1 MPDRQEPAGAGD
13 QPENAIPVDQRAV
26 DAGDIDV
33 LAGTARI
40 PVAIPADPDED
51 DLEDDPPTAGIAV
64 SAPVLREPRPR
75 VAPVETSPSPITAA
89 VTVAGRR
96 AEEREAARET
106 PDMLTAERMVRP
118 AGAPKRV
125 GGAWSRI
132 GSALS
137 RGRWSAR
144 SRADALVR
152 ERIRIRLEGAPR
164 FVATV
169 SRKGGVGKTTI
180 TALVGMALAD
190 ARDDRV
196 IALDAN
202 PDRGTLA
209 ERVGETTG
217 RTVRDVSRSR
227 IRVQGFSEISA
238 LVTRDETR
246 LDVLASDA
254 DPRISDA
261 FGDSDYRE
269 VADLAAHYYSLVLTD
284 TGTGIVHSVMDAAL
298 SAADGLLVVSGLSL
312 DEARL
317 ASETLT
323 WLEENGY
330 RELARDAVVVLNA
343 SRPGAP
349 LVDVARLRE
358 HFGSRVR
365 AVVTVPY
372 DPLIAAGGVIDFPR
386 LRPATRR
393 AAREL
398 AAVAVEGL
406 RVGAP
411 AV

>member
-13 QPENAIPVDQRAV
+13 RPENAIPVDPRAV

-51 DLEDDPPTAGIAV
+51 DLEDDAPLAGRAV
-64 SAPVLREPRPR
+64 GAPAPMDPRPR
-75 VAPVETSPSPITAA
+75 TMPVEPAQSPVTAA

-106 PDMLTAERMVRP
+106 ADMLTAERLVRP
-118 AGAPKRV
+118 AGAPQRA
-125 GGAWSRI
+125 GSAWSRI
-132 GSALS
+132 GNALS
-137 RGRWSAR
+137 RTRWSAHA
-144 SRADALVR
+144 RADAAAR
-152 ERIRIRLEGAPR
+152 ERIRVRLEGGPR

-227 IRVQGFSEISA
+227 IRVHGFSEISA

-254 DPRISDA
+254 DPRVSDA
-261 FGDSDYRE
+261 FGDADYRE
-269 VADLAAHYYSLVLTD
+269 VAELAAHYYSIVLTD
-284 TGTGIVHSVMDAAL
+284 TGTGIVHSVMDASL
-298 SAADGLLVVSGLSL
+298 SAADALLVVSGLSL

-365 AVVTVPY
+365 EVVTVPY
-372 DPLIAAGGVIDFPR
+372 DPLIAAGGVIDFAR

-398 AAVAVEGL
+398 AAIVVEGL
-406 RVGAP
+406 RASVP

>member
-1 MPDRQEPAGAGD
+1 MPDRQEPASAGD
-13 QPENAIPVDQRAV
+13 EAENAIPVDPRAV

-33 LAGTARI
+33 LAGTSRI
-40 PVAIPADPDED
+40 PVAMPADPDED
-51 DLEDDPPTAGIAV
+51 DLEDDAPPAASALG
-64 SAPVLREPRPR
+64 APVAMEPRPR
-75 VAPVETSPSPITAA
+75 VVPVETAQSPVTAA

-106 PDMLTAERMVRP
+106 SDMLTAERIVRP
-118 AGAPKRV
+118 AGGPRRA
-125 GGAWSRI
+125 GGAWSRL
-132 GSALS
+132 GDALS

-144 SRADALVR
+144 ARADAVVR
-152 ERIRIRLEGAPR
+152 DRIRLRLEGGPR

-169 SRKGGVGKTTI
+169 SRKGGVGKTTV

-209 ERVGETTG
+209 ERVGQTTG

-227 IRVQGFSEISA
+227 IRVHGFSEISA

-254 DPRISDA
+254 DPRVSDA
-261 FGDSDYRE
+261 FGDADYRE

-298 SAADGLLVVSGLSL
+298 SAADGLLIVSGLSL

-330 RELARDAVVVLNA
+330 RESARDAVVVLNA

-349 LVDVARLRE
+349 LVDVTRLRE

-398 AAVAVEGL
+398 AAVVVEGL
-406 RVGAP
+406 RTAAP

>member
-1 MPDRQEPAGAGD
+1 MPDRQEPARAGD
-13 QPENAIPVDQRAV
+13 QPGNAIPVDPRAV

-40 PVAIPADPDED
+40 PVALPPDPDED
-51 DLEDDPPTAGIAV
+51 DLEDEPSPATLTAG
-64 SAPVLREPRPR
+64 APSGREPDRR
-75 VAPVETSPSPITAA
+75 AAPSPSTEVPVTAA
-89 VTVAGRR
+89 VTLAARR
-96 AEEREAARET
+96 AEEREAERET
-106 PDMLTAERMVRP
+106 SEMLTAESVLGVGAPER
-118 AGAPKRV
+118 AGAP
-125 GGAWSRI
+125 WSRI
-132 GSALS
+132 GDVLGF
-137 RGRWSAR
+137 GRWSAR
-144 SRADALVR
+144 ARADAALQG
-152 ERIRIRLEGAPR
+152 RIRARLDGGPR

-169 SRKGGVGKTTI
+169 SRKGGVGKTI
-180 TALVGMALAD
+180 VTALLGMALAD

-209 ERVGETTG
+209 ERVGEMTAHTA
-217 RTVRDVSRSR
+217 RDVSRA
-227 IRVQGFSEISA
+227 RVPVHGFSEVSA

-246 LDVLASDA
+246 LDVIASDP
-254 DPRISDA
+254 DPRVTDA
-261 FGDSDYRE
+261 FGDADYRE
-269 VADLAAHYYSLVLTD
+269 VAALAAHYYSLVLTD
-284 TGTGIVHSVMDAAL
+284 TGAGIVHSVMDAAL
-298 SAADGLLVVSGLSL
+298 PAADGLLVVSGLSL

-330 RELARDAVVVLNA
+330 RELARNAVVVLNA

-372 DPLIAAGGVIDFPR
+372 DPLIAAGGVIDYPR
-386 LRPATRR
+386 LRAATRR

-398 AAVAVEGL
+398 AAVTVDGL
-406 RVGAP
+406 RAAP
-411 AV
+411 PAA